1 MASFNLEEE
10 VGRLNV
16 TLDELKAIQKADA
29 EKKFKDT
36 ASLVA
41 YLDKIRAA
49 QDTLTKPN
57 NQIYFDEIKESWN
70 TVKDAQDG
78 LLGGIKQ
85 KLRTKSEEML
95 SGDTSQIDETNA
107 AELDEWLKI
116 NDMRD
121 DLSEEQKKRNKKL
134 HQRIKTFYKK
144 YDRENGLKDL
154 SPKNELRMVQTQTE
168 LNTMRAEAFPYR
180 KENGRSVING
190 DEFREIVDFYTKLQL
205 TDDNGRLIS
214 PEDKAKFFKN
224 MVDIAQNKSITQL
237 SLDKDFATKSAT
249 EKQQIFKQS
258 VAANMQA
265 GIVELLVAKTTAEMT
280 EEQRQSVSESA
291 FKEQARARLANLAN
305 QENISMPHEIALSS
319 LASSYAHWVNMNR
332 RISQK
337 TDNMDFRKKA
347 REKFQKFAHDHPKI
361 ANVAKIMGTVGL
373 TAGLAMTAGPAG
385 MAALSAYRAYK
396 IVRKQGRLNRRQTW
410 KDTFKNPRQ
419 VVALATAVA
428 GTAIA
433 GIGAFNIGLG
443 ANGMIGNALGGG
455 MDGSA
460 GEIAQK
466 MAQQRAGR
474 LLVGAGSTLARLS
487 MDIAD
492 AIRKPEHKGQRK
504 KAIRNAIGRALF
516 HGGIAVA
523 AYEYGTHQAA
533 AHTAETSHA
542 SEASHINETPQV
554 TNAPAPH
561 EPTPHISETPHVSEP
576 SQATNAPINASQDSV
591 PTHDW
596 GIKTPE
602 WASQYAA
609 DQESIE
615 NIQQPY
621 APGMTPHTIE
631 TPQAAGTSPEGYTE
645 SPENLQRWENRIDKF
660 LGKTE
665 QADEIKA
672 RIYGMIDKGEINLP
686 KGIETK
692 EEYLYKMV
700 MKMEQR
706 PADIRADLGDEF
718 KSTLSR
724 EQTLMTMTADDL
736 NKVSHDLNDYSDKGV
751 YHGSNGSGMGH
762 HRLPSDNSHNDSPI
776 NEQKEEPVI
785 QQEQKNLDE
794 PIIQDPLPPQGTDK
808 VPSHETMNA
817 VNRMVRAEYKQLHN
831 FNQALQSSL
840 AKAVS
845 DGHLTPEEIKY
856 TEQIFNETYQAHH
869 ENPLATFKDIDKT
882 SAKMAAEEAS
892 LKGSQETVTPT
903 THKQTENN
911 DYSIGKE
918 IESREVSAEPLSRTY
933 SKGIEGHDQTE
944 SMSDQKAA
952 LDTENTSTLAV
963 ENTVKGK
970 DTNSGIS
977 GIVKYRI
984 TGDEN
989 NFNME
994 CEGSASFSQNL
1005 VKTCEEKTYVD
1016 PDTGQIICGG
1026 SRGTIESV
1034 VERIE
1039 KLNLN
1044 SLAAHHLVYHD
1055 LLEKQAH
1062 GEEITP
1068 AASKWMELHKK
1079 MLSAHNLKIDEN
1091 GQVIY
1096 DDDKLKEKLGLEDK
1110 KSLKNFM
1117 QKQTNIMTDEFSHF
1131 NWKSYIKGY

>member
-16 TLDELKAIQKADA
+16 TLDEFKAIQKADA

-49 QDTLTKPN
+49 QYTLTKPN
-57 NQIYFDEIKESWN
+57 NEIYFDEIKESWN

-78 LLGGIKQ
+78 LLGVVKQ

-134 HQRIKTFYKK
+134 RKRIKAFYKEF
-144 YDRENGLKDL
+144 DRENGLKDL
-154 SPKNELRMVQTQTE
+154 SPKNELRMIQTQTE

-180 KENGRSVING
+180 QENGHQVING
-190 DEFREIVDFYTKLQL
+190 EEFKEIVDFYTKLQL

-224 MVDIAQNKSITQL
+224 MVDIAQNESITRL
-237 SLDKDFATKSAT
+237 SLDKDFATKSAA

-265 GIVELLVAKTTAEMT
+265 GIIELLVAKTKAEMT
-280 EEQRQSVSESA
+280 EEQRQNVSESA
-291 FKEQARARLANLAN
+291 FEEQARARLANLAN
-305 QENISMPHEIALSS
+305 QENISMPHKIALATHVS
-319 LASSYAHWVNMNR
+319 LNAHLMNLNK

-337 TDNMDFRKKA
+337 TDNTGFFKKA

-385 MAALSAYRAYK
+385 MAAFSAYRAYK

-433 GIGAFNIGLG
+433 GYGAFDIGLG
-443 ANGMIGNALGGG
+443 ANGMLGNALSGG
-455 MDGSA
+455 MEGSA

-474 LLVGAGSTLARLS
+474 LFVGAGAAIARLS

-504 KAIRNAIGRALF
+504 KAIGKAIGRALF

-533 AHTAETSHA
+533 AHTAETSHV
-542 SEASHINETPQV
+542 SEASHINETPQA

-561 EPTPHISETPHVSEP
+561 EPTPH
-576 SQATNAPINASQDSV
+576 
-591 PTHDW
+591 
-596 GIKTPE
+596 
-602 WASQYAA
+602 
-609 DQESIE
+609 
-615 NIQQPY
+615 
-621 APGMTPHTIE
+621 TIE
-631 TPQAAGTSPEGYTE
+631 TPQVAETSPEGYTE

-665 QADEIKA
+665 QADEIKD

-686 KGIETK
+686 EGIETK

-724 EQTLMTMTADDL
+724 EQTLMTMTADDF
-736 NKVSHDLNDYSDKGV
+736 NKVSHDLDDYSDKGV

-762 HRLPSDNSHNDSPI
+762 HRPSSDNSKDELQI
-776 NEQKEEPVI
+776 NEQKDETVI
-785 QQEQKNLDE
+785 QPEVEKLDE
-794 PIIQDPLPPQGTDK
+794 PIIQDPLPPQSTDK

-840 AKAVS
+840 AKGIS
-845 DGHLTPEEIKY
+845 NGLLTPEEIKY
-856 TEQIFNETYQAHH
+856 TEQIFRETYQAHH

-882 SAKMAAEEAS
+882 SAKMAAEESAS
-892 LKGSQETVTPT
+892 TKSTNAL
-903 THKQTENN
+903 
-911 DYSIGKE
+911 
-918 IESREVSAEPLSRTY
+918 SRLGGSAETKVTVSPTDTQV
-933 SKGIEGHDQTE
+933 DQAAIL
-944 SMSDQKAA
+944 QAKA
-952 LDTENTSTLAV
+952 LA
-963 ENTVKGK
+963 NQTQ
-970 DTNSGIS
+970 I
-977 GIVKYRI
+977 
-984 TGDEN
+984 
-989 NFNME
+989 
-994 CEGSASFSQNL
+994 
-1005 VKTCEEKTYVD
+1005 
-1016 PDTGQIICGG
+1016 GQ
-1026 SRGTIESV
+1026 
-1034 VERIE
+1034 
-1039 KLNLN
+1039 
-1044 SLAAHHLVYHD
+1044 
-1055 LLEKQAH
+1055 
-1062 GEEITP
+1062 
-1068 AASKWMELHKK
+1068 
-1079 MLSAHNLKIDEN
+1079 
-1091 GQVIY
+1091 
-1096 DDDKLKEKLGLEDK
+1096 
-1110 KSLKNFM
+1110 
-1117 QKQTNIMTDEFSHF
+1117 
-1131 NWKSYIKGY
+1131 